1 LDFTTTDAALIQ
13 RRVIKTTTQLL
24 DSVNLNHTPLAQ
36 EVDDSP
42 AFPLRVPHAYLQNIR
57 ADMMDPLLLQ
67 VLPLLKE
74 RLEVPG
80 FVPDPTGD
88 QDASPTPG
96 LLHKYQ
102 GRALI
107 ITTSACAI
115 HCRYCFRR
123 HYPYTDLPATW
134 QNKLIEYLRDDHSI
148 HEVILSGGDP
158 LMLSEQKLSDWLTQL
173 AQLSHLKRIRIHT
186 RIPIVMPA
194 RINETLLASLAN
206 SAVPVVMV
214 VHANHAQE
222 LSAEVNNALAMLRSR
237 NIWLFNQTVLL
248 RHVNDDVASLRA
260 LSEALAEC
268 QVVPYYLHQLDPVAG
283 AAHFAVA
290 DTQARTLVAQLRQVL
305 PGYLVPRLVREI
317 PGAECKLPL

>member
-1 LDFTTTDAALIQ
+1 MDFTTTDAALIQ